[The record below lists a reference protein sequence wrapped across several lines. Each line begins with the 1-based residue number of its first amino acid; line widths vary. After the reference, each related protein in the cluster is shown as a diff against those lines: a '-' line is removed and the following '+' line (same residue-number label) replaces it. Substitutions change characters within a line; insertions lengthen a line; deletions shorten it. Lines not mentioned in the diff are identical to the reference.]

1 MLKGIVLAGG
11 AGSRLYPL
19 TAAVSKQL
27 LPIYDKP
34 MIYYPLSVLMLAG
47 IRKILLISTP
57 EDLPRF
63 EKLLG
68 DGSQWGINL
77 SYAVQEK
84 PEGIAQAF
92 LIAESFIGKS
102 RSVLILGDNFFYG
115 NALPNI
121 LREALHKKIGATIF
135 AYKVNTPERYG
146 VVEFNQDGKAISIE
160 EKPKK
165 PKSRYAV
172 TGLYIYDS
180 SVVEIAKGLVPSKRN
195 ELEITDINSCY
206 LARGEMDV
214 KIMGRGMAWLDTGT
228 FESLTEASLFI
239 QTLQNRQGVKIACLE
254 EIAYREG
261 YITADEV
268 RHSAAVRCHGHSSYG
283 SYLLEMLRE

>member
-1 MLKGIVLAGG
+1 
-11 AGSRLYPL
+11 
-19 TAAVSKQL
+19 
-27 LPIYDKP
+27 
-34 MIYYPLSVLMLAG
+34 MLAG

-68 DGSQWGINL
+68 DGKQWGIQL
-77 SYAVQEK
+77 SYALQEK

-92 LIAESFIGKS
+92 LIAEKFIGNS
-102 RSVLILGDNFFYG
+102 TSVLILGDNFFYG
-115 NALPNI
+115 NDLPNI
-121 LREALHKKIGATIF
+121 IRRSIKKKVGATIF

-146 VVEFNQDGKAISIE
+146 VVEFDQEGKALSIE
-160 EKPKK
+160 EKPKN

-180 SVVEIAKGLVPSKRN
+180 SVVEIAKGLTPSRRN
-195 ELEITDINSCY
+195 ELEISDINSHY
-206 LARGEMDV
+206 LANGEIDV
-214 KIMGRGMAWLDTGT
+214 KIMGRGIAWLDTGT

-261 YITADEV
+261 YITEEEV
-268 RHSAAVRCHGHSSYG
+268 RRGVALRDYANSSYG
-283 SYLLEMLRE
+283 TYLLEMLKE

>member
-11 AGSRLYPL
+11 SGSRLYPL

-68 DGSQWGINL
+68 DGSQWGIQL
-77 SYAVQEK
+77 SYAMQEK

-92 LIAESFIGKS
+92 LIASAFIGKS

-115 NALPNI
+115 NALPKI
-121 LREALHKKIGATIF
+121 LMEALQKKTGATIF
-135 AYKVNTPERYG
+135 AYKVNTPEQYG
-146 VVEFNQDGKAISIE
+146 VVEFNHEGKAISIE

-180 SVVEIAKGLVPSKRN
+180 SVIDIARGLSPSKRN
-195 ELEITDINSCY
+195 ELEITDINNHY
-206 LARGEMDV
+206 LSRGELEV
-214 KIMGRGMAWLDTGT
+214 KIMGRGIAWLDTGT
-228 FESLTEASLFI
+228 FESLTEASQFI

-254 EIAYREG
+254 EIAYRER
-261 YITADEV
+261 YITAEEV
-268 RHSAAVRCHGHSSYG
+268 RHSEAVRCHANSNYG

>member
-11 AGSRLYPL
+11 TGTRLYPL

-68 DGSQWGINL
+68 DGSQWGIQL
-77 SYAVQEK
+77 SYAVQER

-92 LIAESFIGKS
+92 LIAEKFIGKS
-102 RSVLILGDNFFYG
+102 TSVLILGDNFFYG
-115 NALPNI
+115 NDLPNI
-121 LREALHKKIGATIF
+121 IRRALKRKEGATIF

-146 VVEFNQDGKAISIE
+146 VVEFDQEGKARSIE
-160 EKPKK
+160 EKPKN

-172 TGLYIYDS
+172 TGLYIYDFN
-180 SVVEIAKGLVPSKRN
+180 VVDIAKGLTPSKRN
-195 ELEITDINSCY
+195 ELEISDINSHY
-206 LARGEMDV
+206 LARGEIDV
-214 KIMGRGMAWLDTGT
+214 KILGRGIAWLDTGT

-261 YITADEV
+261 YITADIV
-268 RHSAAVRCHGHSSYG
+268 RRSVALRDYPNSSYG
-283 SYLLEMLRE
+283 SYLLEMLKE